1 MDLVHLPKGKNYIRV
16 KWVYKTEFN
25 EKGEVENYKAMLD
38 TIRNVLVIA
47 AQNKR
52 KAYQMD
58 VKLAF

>member
-1 MDLVHLPKGKNYIRV
+1 LDLVHLPKGKNHIRV

>member
-16 KWVYKTEFN
+16 KWVYKIEFN
-25 EKGEVENYKAMLD
+25 EKGEVEKYKATLD
-38 TIRNVLVIA
+38 TIRNVLAIA

-52 KAYQMD
+52 KSYQMD

>member
-16 KWVYKTEFN
+16 KMVYKTEFN

-38 TIRNVLVIA
+38 TIRNVLAIA
-47 AQNKR
+47 TQNKR

>member
-1 MDLVHLPKGKNYIRV
+1 LDLVHLPKGKNYIRV
-16 KWVYKTEFN
+16 KWVYKIEFN
-25 EKGEVENYKAMLD
+25 EKGEVEKYKAMLD
-38 TIRNVLVIA
+38 TIRNVLAIA